1 MSRGIIATLVVSVA
15 VLSGGV
21 VFAMSGDA
29 GGGRTAAIGDTTGLS
44 INDVSVTEGHSGSTY
59 ATFRITRGGSTTG
72 TVQLTY
78 ATFNGN
84 AAGGSDFDA
93 ADQPVTFNAGDSY
106 KDVRIL
112 IRGDTVAEANET
124 FSVRLDKVTGSTIVD
139 GTGWGT
145 IVNDDAAFN
154 VIDAAAVAEGNSGTK
169 QVAVKITR
177 TGSITGTSKVTW
189 QTANDTAL
197 ATSDY
202 VTGSDTVTFNAGE
215 TEKLAMITIKGDTAF
230 ESNERLFVRLYYPSG
245 AGIVD
250 FEGNVPITN
259 DDEQPAT
266 TSWLTVNNVTVTEGN
281 SGSKTATF
289 RITRHGSS
297 TGTVSATYTTFD
309 SSALDTSDYTWTGGP
324 VVFYDGVTYKDIPV
338 VIRGDTVAEANETFG
353 LRLEKVTGAT
363 LASGPGQGTIVNDEA
378 AFNILDAT
386 VAEGNSGTS
395 QVPVK
400 ITRTGSTT
408 ATAQVRWTTAN
419 DTAVRSRDY
428 VEDSAVVTFNPGE
441 TEKLAL
447 ITINGNTTP
456 EPDKRF
462 FVHLYTPVGAG
473 IVDWGANVTITNDD
487 VQPDPASTD
496 ALVKIQ
502 TGVLA
507 SEGNSGTTQ
516 VATFRI
522 TRTGSFAN
530 TVTLTYATV
539 DGSALATSDY
549 VSTKKSLTFNPGDE
563 YKDVTIPIRGDTV
576 NEMDEGFAVQLENI
590 TGAGPGERT
599 KGLALIID
607 DD

>member
-21 VFAMSGDA
+21 VFAMGGDA
-29 GGGRTAAIGDTTGLS
+29 ESGRTAAIGDTTGLS
-44 INDVSVTEGHSGSTY
+44 INDVVVTEGNTGSKY
-59 ATFRITRGGSTTG
+59 ATFRITRTGSTTG
-72 TVQLTY
+72 SVQLTY
-78 ATFNGN
+78 ATVDGS
-84 AAGGSDFDA
+84 AIGWSDFDG
-93 ADQPVTFNAGDSY
+93 ADQPVTFNAGDTY
-106 KDVRIL
+106 KDVRII
-112 IRGDTVAEANET
+112 IRGDSVAEANET

-139 GTGWGT
+139 GTGRGT

-177 TGSITGTSKVTW
+177 TGSTTGTAQVKW

-197 ATSDY
+197 ASTDY
-202 VTGSDTVTFNAGE
+202 VTASDTITFNPGE
-215 TEKLAMITIKGDTAF
+215 TEKLAMITIRGDTAF
-230 ESNERLFVRLYYPSG
+230 ENNERLFVRLYYPSG

-259 DDEQPAT
+259 DDAQPAT
-266 TSWLTVNNVTVTEGN
+266 TSWLTVNNVSVTEGN
-281 SGSKTATF
+281 SGSKLATF
-289 RITRHGSS
+289 RITRHGST

-309 SSALDTSDYTWTGGP
+309 SSALDTSDYTYSAGP
-324 VVFYDGVTYKDIPV
+324 VTFYDGVTYKDIPV

-353 LRLEKVTGAT
+353 LRIEKVTGAT
-363 LASGPGQGTIVNDEA
+363 LASGPGQGTIVNDDA

-386 VAEGNSGTS
+386 VAEGNSGTH
-395 QVPVK
+395 QVAVK

-408 ATAQVRWTTAN
+408 GTAQVRWQTAN
-419 DTAVRSRDY
+419 DNALASSDY
-428 VEDSAVVTFNPGE
+428 VAASDTVTFNPGE
-441 TEKLAL
+441 TEKLAR
-447 ITINGNTTP
+447 ITINGDTTP
-456 EPDKRF
+456 EPDQNF
-462 FVHLYTPVGAG
+462 FVRLWSPVGAAV
-473 IVDWGANVTITNDD
+473 VDGAADVKITNDD

-496 ALVKIQ
+496 PLVKIQ

-507 SEGNSGTTQ
+507 SEGDSGTQ
-516 VATFRI
+516 KLATFRI

-549 VSTKKSLTFNPGDE
+549 VSTRKSLTFNPGDE

-576 NEMDEGFAVQLENI
+576 HEMDEGFAVQLENI
-590 TGAGPGERT
+590 TGAGAGERT
-599 KGLALIID
+599 IGRALIID